1 MTELAP
7 TLMKAAAVLWDF
19 HAVEK
24 SPTGPVDIILAL
36 GSHDARVAERAA
48 DLWLKQTSPWLVV
61 SGGSGKVTGGIWVKP
76 EAEVFADIAAAKRV
90 PRDHIIVEP
99 EAKNTGEN
107 ILLSRKATSARS
119 IEVTSSILVTK
130 PYMRRRAL
138 ATAQKQ
144 WEEVEWF
151 VTSPAIGLSDYAT
164 PDTPLERMIN
174 LMVGDLQRLD
184 VYAEQGFQVPQEI
197 PSEVWAAWRELV
209 DAGFDQF
216 VIR

>member
-1 MTELAP
+1 MTEPTP

-24 SPTGPVDIILAL
+24 SPSERVDIILAL
-36 GSHDARVAERAA
+36 GSHDVRVAETAA
-48 DLWLKQTSPWLVV
+48 DLWLKEISPWLVV

-76 EAEVFADIAAAKRV
+76 EAEVFADIAAAKGV
-90 PRDHIIVEP
+90 PRDSVVVEP
-99 EAKNTGEN
+99 EAKNTGDN
-107 ILLSRKATSARS
+107 IVLSRRATAIRG

-151 VTSPAIGLSDYAT
+151 VTSPPLGLSDYAT
-164 PDTPLERMIN
+164 PDTPLDKMIN

-197 PSEVWAAWRELV
+197 PAAVWAAWQELV
-209 DAGFDQF
+209 DAGYDKF

>member
-1 MTELAP
+1 MTDLP
-7 TLMKAAAVLWDF
+7 PNLMKAAEILWDY
-19 HAVEK
+19 HAIEK

-36 GSHDARVAERAA
+36 GSHDSRVAGAA
-48 DLWLKQTSPWLVV
+48 AELWLSHASPWLFV

-76 EAEVFADIAAAKRV
+76 EAEVFADIATGKGV
-90 PRDHIIVEP
+90 PRDRIVVEP
-99 EAKNTGEN
+99 EAKNTGDN
-107 ILLSRKATSARS
+107 IVLSRRAAADRDISVTSAL
-119 IEVTSSILVTK
+119 LVSK

-144 WEEVEWF
+144 WDEVEWF
-151 VTSPAIGLSDYAT
+151 VTSPSIGLWDYAT
-164 PDTPLERMIN
+164 PDTPLDRMIN

-184 VYAEQGFQVPQEI
+184 VYARQGFQVPQEI
-197 PSEVWAAWRELV
+197 PSGVWGAWQELV